1 MAVRGG
7 VGVGLVCG
15 CAHGETVQ
23 NRKERVMNGTMV
35 RLNVRKVQRTKNDER
50 AERAGQALQYYRLAG
65 LREPGAAMDTVMSDF
80 LSDIRHLCDRLN
92 LDFGRLD
99 RMAYINY
106 LDERYP
112 R

>member
-1 MAVRGG
+1 
-7 VGVGLVCG
+7 
-15 CAHGETVQ
+15 
-23 NRKERVMNGTMV
+23 MNGTMV
-35 RLNVRKVQRTKNDER
+35 RLNVRKEKRTKNDAR
-50 AERAGQALQYYRLAG
+50 AGRAGQALQYYRLAG
-65 LREPGAAMDTVMSDF
+65 LREPGASMETVISDV

-92 LDFGRLD
+92 LEFGRLD